1 LEQEVLLMPVQYVQR
16 MVNFELSDY
25 RLVKDCALEYGLGSR
40 SFSAATRLIIREWQR
55 YRDLYF
61 LQREFLASQKP
72 DQPAPP
78 LVSQPPNQPV
88 SQPVGQ
94 LAHQPPNQPEL
105 DK

>member
-1 LEQEVLLMPVQYVQR
+1 MPVQYVQR
-16 MVNFELSDY
+16 MVNFELRDY
-25 RLVKDCALEYGLGSR
+25 RVIKDCALEYGLGSR

-61 LQREFLASQKP
+61 LQREYLATQVP
-72 DQPAPP
+72 G
-78 LVSQPPNQPV
+78 QPV